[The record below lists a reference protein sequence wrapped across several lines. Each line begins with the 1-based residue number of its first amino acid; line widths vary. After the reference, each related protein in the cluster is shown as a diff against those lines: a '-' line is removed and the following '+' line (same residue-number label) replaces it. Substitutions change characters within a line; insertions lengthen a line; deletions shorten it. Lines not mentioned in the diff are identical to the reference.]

1 MRTKSIVRPFPKQR
15 TPKWSQQQRS
25 IMVNRRQL
33 ERDPETS
40 TIVEYITEDGFAF
53 ITEDGFRLVVE

>member
-1 MRTKSIVRPFPKQR
+1 
-15 TPKWSQQQRS
+15 
-25 IMVNRRQL
+25 MVSNRRQL